1 MNHPAYLQRIND
13 QTGGRNDI
21 TPLFADYEAFSA
33 LARDLAEPYR
43 CAQIDLVAGIDA
55 FGFILGAAVALELH
69 IGFLAVRKG
78 GKLPVPSDGVEF
90 ADASRERK
98 RLELRKGALAP
109 GQRVLVVDD
118 WIKSGAQV
126 SAAIALIENQG
137 GVVAGIASIHMEDN
151 DRTLRLRERYACH
164 WLWHPEDRDG

>member
-21 TPLFADYEAFSA
+21 TPLFADYAALSA
-33 LARDLAEPYR
+33 LARDLAAPWR
-43 CAQIDLVAGIDA
+43 SAPVDLVAGIDA
-55 FGFILGAAVALELH
+55 FGFILGTTVALELRK
-69 IGFLAVRKG
+69 GLLVVRKG
-78 GKLPVPSDGVEF
+78 GKLPVPSDGLEF
-90 ADASRERK
+90 TDASRERK

-126 SAAIALIENQG
+126 SAAIALIEKQG
-137 GVVAGIASIHMEDN
+137 GVIAGVASIHMEDN
-151 DRTLRLRERYACH
+151 DHTRPLRERYACH
-164 WLWHPEDRDG
+164 WLWHPEVRDG